1 MKNYRTRIW
10 RKLMSNGMSEHLGP
24 LSSGVICPF
33 QRTGPRGPVA
43 LGAASRVE
51 GRDETQGIFGR

>member
-1 MKNYRTRIW
+1 
-10 RKLMSNGMSEHLGP
+10 MSNGLSEHLGP